1 MFFLFPTLGLEEANE
16 AANNSCI
23 RITGFCKRLEFLPTD
38 LEARSTTGGQPQP
51 KCTRGITEP
60 GLESGAR
67 GQARVREDKKGNS
80 RRAPDSCSTTRSK
93 PIWTGGSL
101 LVAREPS
108 GKPYAI
114 DCYSGSGKMGKSS
127 WGHSGPGEHASP
139 ALLAFCKAGDR

>member
-1 MFFLFPTLGLEEANE
+1 LSNYILTIHMFFLIPTLGLEEANE

-38 LEARSTTGGQPQP
+38 SEARSTTGGQPQP

-67 GQARVREDKKGNS
+67 GRARVREDKKGNS
-80 RRAPDSCSTTRSK
+80 RRAPDSRSTTRSK

-101 LVAREPS
+101 LVAGHPL
-108 GKPYAI
+108 
-114 DCYSGSGKMGKSS
+114 GSPMRLTVIQVQAK
-127 WGHSGPGEHASP
+127 WGRAPGATVDQGSM
-139 ALLAFCKAGDR
+139 LARPC